1 MSGIILCDDILGIVG
16 KEVKEIRD
24 QETLKYHM
32 DIWETGEPFRGWWC
46 LLSSNHTPP
55 RDRPTMR
62 EKTLNAVEQIG
73 SGFMISDD
81 DNELRLKH
89 KLEAVNDFSL
99 GVNDVWIDYNHYN
112 THGYL
117 ANYNRGQPKVR
128 VSLDNDDGEILFVY

>member
-1 MSGIILCDDILGIVG
+1 
-16 KEVKEIRD
+16 
-24 QETLKYHM
+24 
-32 DIWETGEPFRGWWC
+32 
-46 LLSSNHTPP
+46 
-55 RDRPTMR
+55 MR

-81 DNELRLKH
+81 DNELRLRH

-128 VSLDNDDGEILFVY
+128 ISLDNDDGEILFVY